1 MRRLMLLLPVVLALT
16 GCMSWRSGTIATSE
30 LQPQLQA
37 KAPSPISALQLAN
50 LGAPVTSRVV
60 IGPGDLLDISVSNLA
75 GENQGY
81 PVPVRVGDD
90 GCVQLPLV
98 GPIIVNNLT
107 LPEAE
112 QTIFVQ
118 YSCQGILKR
127 PQVVVSLR
135 ETHKVRVYVLGG
147 VKNPGMYELNGKEAD
162 LLSALVSAGGLL
174 PDASSAVDIRRRVV
188 VQPTRAPTDQL
199 HTAGNQ
205 VTPTSLQRASPAAE
219 TTGTSQATAQNSSPY
234 SAQPAVGP
242 VQPSVALRT
251 QTADATLIHMDLTN
265 EKDKLTIAGGLSLR
279 NGDVI
284 SVGQQ
289 RISPIY
295 VVGMV
300 NRPGE
305 FPLPPDR
312 AIRVLEAIGL
322 AGGVDRA
329 SLPDKAVVMRQ
340 RPDQSDVVTIRID
353 LDKAK
358 RNIGENIILMPGDL
372 VSVEETAM
380 SYARSIFRGAF
391 RLGLGATLAPSY
403 GF

>member
-1 MRRLMLLLPVVLALT
+1 MLLLPVVIGIS

-50 LGAPVTSRVV
+50 LGAPVTSRQI

-81 PVPVRVGDD
+81 PVPMRVGDD

-98 GPIIVNNLT
+98 GPVIVNNLT

-135 ETHKVRVYVLGG
+135 ETRKVRVYVLGA
-147 VKNPGMYELNGKEAD
+147 VRNPGQYELNGKEAD

-188 VQPTRAPTDQL
+188 VQPAAPAPTDQL
-199 HTAGNQ
+199 RTAGSQ
-205 VTPTSLQRASPAAE
+205 VTPTSLQRSTP
-219 TTGTSQATAQNSSPY
+219 ATATAGASSAPVQNSSPY

-251 QTADATLIHMDLTN
+251 QTADATLIHLDLTN
-265 EKDKLTIAGGLSLR
+265 EKDKLTITGGMSLQ
-279 NGDVI
+279 NGDII

-289 RISPIY
+289 KITPIY

-322 AGGVDRA
+322 AGGVDRS

-358 RNIGENIILMPGDL
+358 RRIGENIILMPGDL
-372 VSVEETAM
+372 VSVEETPM